1 MNHLNKIGLAEL
13 KALKENYQGNLEEAQ
28 KKLEEGYPIQ
38 YLIGHVDFYNCKI
51 KVNENV
57 LIPRYETEYLVEKT
71 IKLLKTKN
79 LKTGID
85 LCTGSG
91 AIAIALKKNL
101 NIKIDACDISNL
113 ALKIAQ
119 ENAQKNNTNIFFF
132 KKDILTEEIEGKY
145 DFIISNP
152 PYIKENEYTSPE
164 TKYEPSIALYAKDN
178 GLEFYKKI
186 IEISPNVLNK
196 NGIIIFEIGT
206 TLGDEI
212 KKIALDTYPKANI
225 IIEKDY
231 NNFNRFMFIET

>member
-101 NIKIDACDISNL
+101 NIKIDVCDISNL

-196 NGIIIFEIGT
+196 NGIIIFEIGA

>member
-1 MNHLNKIGLAEL
+1 MNLLNKIGYAEL
-13 KALKENYQGNLEEAQ
+13 KALQENYQGNLKEAK
-28 KKLEEGYPIQ
+28 KKLEKNYPIQ
-38 YLIGHVDFYNCKI
+38 YLIGYVDFYNCQI
-51 KVNENV
+51 NVNENV

-71 IKLLKTKN
+71 IQLLKKKTI
-79 LKTGID
+79 KTGID

-101 NIKIDACDISNL
+101 DIKIDACDISEP

-119 ENAQKNNTNIFFF
+119 ENAQKNNTDIFFF
-132 KKDILTEEIEGKY
+132 KKDILTEEIEEKY

-186 IEISPNVLNK
+186 IETSPNILNK
-196 NGIIIFEIGT
+196 NGIIIFEIGA

>member
-13 KALKENYQGNLEEAQ
+13 KALKENYQENLEEAQ
-28 KKLEEGYPIQ
+28 KKLEEDYPIQ

-132 KKDILTEEIEGKY
+132 KKNILTEEIEGKY

>member
-1 MNHLNKIGLAEL
+1 MNLLNKIGYAEL
-13 KALKENYQGNLEEAQ
+13 KALQENYQGNLKEAK
-28 KKLEEGYPIQ
+28 KKLEKNYPIQ
-38 YLIGHVDFYNCKI
+38 YLIGYVDFYNCQI
-51 KVNENV
+51 NVNENV

-71 IKLLKTKN
+71 IQLLKKKTI
-79 LKTGID
+79 KTGID

-91 AIAIALKKNL
+91 AIAIALNKNL
-101 NIKIDACDISNL
+101 NIKIDACDISDL
-113 ALKIAQ
+113 ALEIAK
-119 ENAQKNNTNIFFF
+119 ENNKNNNTDVVFF
-132 KKDILTEEIEGKY
+132 KKDILNEEIKGKY
-145 DFIISNP
+145 DLIISNP
-152 PYIKENEYTSPE
+152 PYVKENEYTSPE

-186 IEISPNVLNK
+186 IETSPNILNK
-196 NGIIIFEIGT
+196 NGIIIFEIGA

>member
-1 MNHLNKIGLAEL
+1 MNKIGLAEL

-196 NGIIIFEIGT
+196 NGIIIFEIGA

>member
-196 NGIIIFEIGT
+196 NGIIIFEIGA

>member
-71 IKLLKTKN
+71 TKLLKTKN

-196 NGIIIFEIGT
+196 NGIIIFEIGA

>member
-1 MNHLNKIGLAEL
+1 MNHLNKIGSAEL
-13 KALKENYQGNLEEAQ
+13 KALEKNYRGNLEEAE

-71 IKLLKTKN
+71 IKLLKNKN
-79 LKTGID
+79 VKTGID

-91 AIAIALKKNL
+91 AIAITLNKNL
-101 NIKIDACDISNL
+101 NIKIDACDISEL
-113 ALKIAQ
+113 ALKIAK
-119 ENAQKNNTNIFFF
+119 ENAKENVTNVFFF
-132 KKDILTEEIEGKY
+132 KKDILNEEIKGKY

-152 PYIKENEYTSPE
+152 PYVKENEYTSPE

-186 IEISPNVLNK
+186 IKISPNILNK
-196 NGIIIFEIGT
+196 NGIIIFEIGA

-212 KKIALDTYPKANI
+212 KKIALEMYPNANI

-231 NNFNRFMFIET
+231 NDFDRFMFIET

>member
-145 DFIISNP
+145 NFIISNP

-196 NGIIIFEIGT
+196 NGIIIFEIGA